1 MNVKTVFTRVL
12 PHWTLMNLCLT
23 GLSIV
28 SATIL
33 YVTKTLLPV
42 TESILEFTVVSLINM
57 IFLLYWSLW
66 FVTAAPP
73 ILGSLYLAR
82 EDPDYYRYAVQNAA
96 AVVVLYVLKI
106 LLGFDIF
113 SVVA

>member
-1 MNVKTVFTRVL
+1 MNVKTVFIRVL
-12 PHWTLMNLCLT
+12 PRWTLMNLCLT

-33 YVTKTLLPV
+33 FVTKTLLPV

-57 IFLLYWSLW
+57 VFLLYGSLW

-73 ILGSLYLAR
+73 ILGSLYLSR
-82 EDPDYYRYAVQNAA
+82 EDPNYYRYAVQNAA
-96 AVVVLYVLKI
+96 AVVVLYVLKM
-106 LLGFDIF
+106 LMRFDVF

>member
-1 MNVKTVFTRVL
+1 MDVKTVFIRVL

-23 GLSIV
+23 ALSIV
-28 SATIL
+28 SVAIL
-33 YVTKTLLPV
+33 FLTKTLLPM

-57 IFLLYWSLW
+57 VFLLYWSLW

-73 ILGSLYLAR
+73 ILGSLYLSR
-82 EDPDYYRYAVQNAA
+82 KDPNYYRYAVQNAA

-106 LLGFDIF
+106 LMRFDVY
-113 SVVA
+113 SVAA

>member
-1 MNVKTVFTRVL
+1 MNVKTLFTRVL

-57 IFLLYWSLW
+57 VFLLYWSLW
-66 FVTAAPP
+66 FITAAPP